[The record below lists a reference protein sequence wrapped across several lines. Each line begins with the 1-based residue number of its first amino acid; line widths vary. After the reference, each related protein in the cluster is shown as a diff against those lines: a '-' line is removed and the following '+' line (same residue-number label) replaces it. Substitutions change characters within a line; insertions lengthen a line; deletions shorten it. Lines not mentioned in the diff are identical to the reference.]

1 MVDDPSKRH
10 LRRNPKSVFP
20 GGLQKLPVSWV
31 FFENPDLLEM
41 CFWFFELFECW
52 KSFGWV
58 LVLVQTT
65 SEVESGIFPST
76 LFGFLSVIIV
86 VIHECK

>member
-1 MVDDPSKRH
+1 MVDDRSKRH
-10 LRRNPKSVFP
+10 LRRNPKSGFP
-20 GGLQKLPVSWV
+20 GGLQKLPVSSG

-41 CFWFFELFECW
+41 CFGFFELFECW

-65 SEVESGIFPST
+65 SEVDLEYFHRHCLDS
-76 LFGFLSVIIV
+76 FLSS
-86 VIHECK
+86 